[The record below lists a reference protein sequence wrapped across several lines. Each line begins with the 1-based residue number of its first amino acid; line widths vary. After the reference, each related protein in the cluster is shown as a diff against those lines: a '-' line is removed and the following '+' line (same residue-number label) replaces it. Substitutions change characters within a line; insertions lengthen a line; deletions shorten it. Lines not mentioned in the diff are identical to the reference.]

1 MTKKLKKFEAV
12 RLADVDITGGFWKA
26 RMDVNRK
33 VTLPIQYEQ
42 CMKTGRFPAWKLDWK
57 PGKEPQPHIFWDSD
71 AGKWLEAVGY
81 SLAKHPDKGLEKNA
95 DRLIELIAKAQQKDG
110 YLNIFFT
117 AVEPQ
122 NRWKNL
128 RDKHELYCAGHL
140 MEGAVAYYQATGK
153 RKLLDVMCRYADYIG
168 KVFGT
173 AKGQKRGYC
182 GHPEVELALAK
193 LYRATGKEKYL
204 KLTKYF
210 VDERG
215 QKPDYYTIEAEKRGQ
230 KSKGPYA
237 YHQAHQPVREQTDAV
252 GHAVRAMYLY
262 SGMADVAAETNDK
275 TLLDACRRLWRSAV
289 DKRMY
294 VIGSVGSTQRGEA
307 FTFDY
312 DLPNE
317 EAYAETCAAIG
328 LVFWAHRMMQIDESG
343 EYADVMER
351 ALYNGVISGISLDGR
366 KFYYANRLAVH
377 PEAPKYGHCTF
388 PAARQ
393 EWFGCACCPP
403 NIARLLAS
411 LGEYVYGHSAN
422 ELRVHLF
429 VTSKAS
435 VEVAGQQVRVEQK
448 TEYPWDEKV
457 SVTISPKK
465 PAEFAVSVRIPGWCR
480 NAKMKVNGKTVNLKA
495 ATAKGYAKVSRMWQ
509 KGDKIELLLPMPVER
524 IEANPKV
531 RQDVGRV
538 ALMRGPTVYC
548 FEEVDNGGNLNS
560 LELAARPMLKVANDR
575 KLGVPIIIGRATRTT
590 DAGWGKELY
599 RPAADAIRKQVK
611 VKAVPYFMWANRRV
625 GEMVVWIRRSDE

>member
-1 MTKKLKKFEAV
+1 MSKKLKKFEAV
-12 RLADVDITGGFWKA
+12 ALADVDITGGFWKV
-26 RMDVNRK
+26 RQDVNRK
-33 VTLPIQYEQ
+33 ATLPIQYEQ
-42 CMKTGRFPAWKLDWK
+42 CRKTKRFDAWKLDWK
-57 PGKEPQPHIFWDSD
+57 AGREPIPHIFWDSD

-81 SLAKHPDKGLEKNA
+81 SLAKKPDKDLERKA
-95 DRLIELIAKAQQKDG
+95 DWLVDLIAEAQRRDG

-140 MEGAVAYYQATGK
+140 MEGAAAYYQATGK
-153 RKLLDVMCRYADYIG
+153 RKLLDVMCRYADYIA
-168 KVFGT
+168 KVFGRG
-173 AKGQKRGYC
+173 KGQKRGYC
-182 GHPEVELALAK
+182 GHPEVELALVK
-193 LYRATGKEKYL
+193 LYRATGNEKYL
-204 KLTKYF
+204 KLSKYF

-237 YHQAHQPVREQTDAV
+237 YHQAHEPVRQQKDAV

-262 SGMADVAAETNDK
+262 SGMADVAAETNDR
-275 TLLDACRRLWRSAV
+275 TLLAACKRLWRSVA
-289 DKRMY
+289 DRRMY

-328 LVFWAHRMMQIDESG
+328 LVFWAHRMMQIDPDG

-351 ALYNGVISGISLDGR
+351 ALLNGVIPGVSLDGR

-403 NIARLLAS
+403 NVARLLAS
-411 LGEYVYGHSAN
+411 LGEYIYGRATN
-422 ELRVHLF
+422 EIRVHLF
-429 VTSKAS
+429 AGSKATI
-435 VEVAGQQVRVEQK
+435 EVGGQKVALEQR

-457 SVTISPKK
+457 TIKVSPQKA
-465 PAEFAVSVRIPGWCR
+465 AEFAVSVRIPAWCR
-480 NAKMKVNGKTVNLKA
+480 KPAMKVNGKAVNLKA
-495 ATAKGYAKVSRMWQ
+495 VTTKGYARVDRLWK
-509 KGDKIELLLPMPVER
+509 KGDMIELVLPMPVEC
-524 IEANPKV
+524 IQANPRV
-531 RQDVGRV
+531 RQDAGRV
-538 ALMRGPTVYC
+538 ALMRGPLVYC
-548 FEEVDNGGNLNS
+548 FEEVDNGGDLNS
-560 LELAARPMLKVANDR
+560 VELAARPALKVTSDK
-575 KLGVPIIIGRATRTT
+575 KLGVPVIIGKAIRTT
-590 DAGWGKELY
+590 EAGWRSELY
-599 RPAADAIRKQVK
+599 RPATKLAKKAVT
-611 VKAVPYFMWANRRV
+611 VKAIPYYMWANRKV
-625 GEMVVWIRRSDE
+625 GEMVIWIRQA